1 MNDSYPFG
9 EDFQFRLL
17 TYLLKDPEKM
27 CDLVE
32 PQFFGSPILVEI
44 SRILKE
50 AYAAHGKQV
59 RVSRSTL
66 IELVRATM
74 GEQDSWSLYK
84 RTIKKLYKT
93 HLTDKAILYKQ
104 SFEFSRECKYRETLI
119 AAEKDITNR
128 NYARVHERIDKL
140 RTPLNG
146 TGAGSSST
154 ALGHKDFQT
163 SHRLQ
168 TVKDNTWL
176 IETLIPD
183 NGLTLFV
190 GPPESDKSLVSLLW
204 EYCVTRRRKF
214 LGLETRWATVL
225 HIDCENGLSEIKRRC
240 ELFGIQLAPT
250 LLFWC
255 LDDPKLGPPPQLPS
269 PIYQQFTKKG
279 CVLVFDSLAF
289 QTSGKVIKAEDIV
302 PILFEF
308 KRLAAETG
316 VPIIAIHH
324 SSDKDDRNTYLGSTF
339 IRASLDAG
347 YFVETT
353 KDPTNDDRH
362 LVELYSIKGR
372 RGGGPTLAMQL
383 DFEEGAYWKV
393 ESPHE
398 EEKREPMEILAE
410 VIRKHPNSPKETV
423 LAKSHPPR
431 HKARK
436 LLQLGEEKYWRAVP
450 TGTKNHLRYELI
462 EEDDEKD
469 S

>member
-1 MNDSYPFG
+1 MISEFYKWS
-9 EDFQFRLL
+9 ETFQLRLL
-17 TYLLKDPEKM
+17 TYYLRDPEKLY
-27 CDLVE
+27 DVIE
-32 PQFFGSPILVEI
+32 PQWFSSPIHKEI
-44 SRILKE
+44 SRILKDV
-50 AYAAHGKQV
+50 YTAHGKDI

-66 IELVRATM
+66 TELVRATM

-84 RTIKKLYKT
+84 KTIKELYELKLM
-93 HLTDKAILYKQ
+93 DRSILYRQ
-104 SFEFSRECKYRETLI
+104 AFEFAKETKYREALI

-128 NYARVHERIDKL
+128 RYQKVHERIENL
-140 RTPLNG
+140 LTPLNG
-146 TGAGSSST
+146 TSV
-154 ALGHKDFQT
+154 LGHKDFQT
-163 SHRLQ
+163 PHRLQ
-168 TVKDNTWL
+168 TAKDNTWL
-176 IETLIPD
+176 IEPLIPD

-204 EYCVTRRRKF
+204 EYCVTRRRNF
-214 LGLETRWATVL
+214 LGLQTRWATVL
-225 HIDCENGLSEIKRRC
+225 HIDCENGTSEIKRRC
-240 ELFGIQLAPT
+240 ELFGIRLAPG

-269 PIYQQFTKKG
+269 PIYEQFAKKG
-279 CVLVFDSLAF
+279 WVLVFDSLAF

-308 KRLAAETG
+308 KRLAAKTG

-353 KDPTNDDRH
+353 KDPTDDDRH
-362 LVELYSIKGR
+362 LVELFSIKGR
-372 RGGGPTLAMQL
+372 RGGGPTLAMRL
-383 DFEEGAYWKV
+383 DFEEGEYWKV

-398 EEKREPMEILAE
+398 EEKREPMQLLVE
-410 VIRKHPNSPKETV
+410 VIRKHPHASKEIV
-423 LAKSHPPR
+423 LAKSHLPR

-436 LLQLGEEKYWRAVP
+436 LLQLGEGKYWRAVA

-462 EEDDEKD
+462 EEDDDEKD